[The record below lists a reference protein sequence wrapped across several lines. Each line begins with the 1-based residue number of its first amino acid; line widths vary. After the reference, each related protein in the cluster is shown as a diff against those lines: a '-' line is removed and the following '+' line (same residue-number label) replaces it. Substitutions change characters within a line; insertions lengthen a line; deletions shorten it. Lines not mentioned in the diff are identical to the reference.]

1 MHLASWTMPRANRED
16 LAAPRPRR
24 RQGALSAHFGGRI
37 DPFTSAVLV
46 FPLFLTYQL
55 GILGRGGS
63 GQNGV
68 DFVTRAL
75 IELCARD
82 LGNYLGVLG
91 ACLLA
96 YAALLVILRQYGRFT
111 PRVFLPMLAEAA
123 FYATTMGTL
132 ILFAIHRFL
141 EVMPHLAVA
150 AAIPLGDI
158 AVISAGAGL
167 HEELIF
173 RVVGMGGLGFLLAGI
188 TGPRRAWVFALV
200 LSSLIFSLAHH
211 VGPAGE
217 AFTFA
222 AFVYRALAGV
232 FFALVYQLRGFAVAA
247 WTHALY
253 DVYVLSLHG

>member
-1 MHLASWTMPRANRED
+1 MRRDD
-16 LAAPRPRR
+16 LPEAPRR
-24 RQGALSAHFGGRI
+24 RPRGALTTHFGGRI

-55 GILGRGGS
+55 GILGRGGT

-68 DFVTRAL
+68 DFVTKAL
-75 IELCARD
+75 IELCERD

-91 ACLLA
+91 ALLLA
-96 YAALLVILRQYGRFT
+96 YAALLVILRRHGSFRPGAF
-111 PRVFLPMLAEAA
+111 VPMLAEAG
-123 FYATTMGTL
+123 FYAVTMGTL
-132 ILFAIHRFL
+132 ILFLIHRFL
-141 EVMPHLAVA
+141 EIVPGLAVGGA
-150 AAIPLGDI
+150 VPLADVV
-158 AVISAGAGL
+158 VISAGAGL

-173 RVVGMGGLGFLLAGI
+173 RVIGMGGLGFLLAGV

-211 VGPAGE
+211 IGPAGE
-217 AFTFA
+217 VFTFA
-222 AFVYRALAGV
+222 AFVYRTLAGV

>member
-1 MHLASWTMPRANRED
+1 
-16 LAAPRPRR
+16 
-24 RQGALSAHFGGRI
+24 
-37 DPFTSAVLV
+37 VLV

-55 GILGRGGS
+55 GILGRGGT

-68 DFVTRAL
+68 DFVTKAL
-75 IELCARD
+75 IELCERD

-91 ACLLA
+91 ALLLA
-96 YAALLVILRQYGRFT
+96 YAALLLVLRRHSDFH
-111 PRVFLPMLAEAA
+111 PRVFVPMLAEAG
-123 FYATTMGTL
+123 FYAVTMGTL
-132 ILFAIHRFL
+132 ILFVIHNFL
-141 EVMPHLAVA
+141 EIVPRLAVA
-150 AAIPLGDI
+150 GAVPLADV

-173 RVVGMGGLGFLLAGI
+173 RVIGMGGLGFLLAGI
-188 TGPRRAWVFALV
+188 TGPRRAWLFALV

-211 VGPAGE
+211 IGPAGE

>member
-1 MHLASWTMPRANRED
+1 MGRAREAED
-16 LAAPRPRR
+16 RAYRARRP
-24 RQGALSAHFGGRI
+24 GALSAHFGGRI

-55 GILGRGGS
+55 GILGRGGT

-68 DFVTRAL
+68 DFVTKAL
-75 IELCARD
+75 IELCERD
-82 LGNYLGVLG
+82 VGNYLGVLG
-91 ACLLA
+91 GLLLG
-96 YAALLVILRQYGRFT
+96 YAALLVILRRHGGFN
-111 PRVFLPMLAEAA
+111 PRVFVPMLAEAG
-123 FYATTMGTL
+123 FYAATMGTL
-132 ILFAIHRFL
+132 ILFVIHNFL
-141 EVMPHLAVA
+141 EIVPKLAVGPV
-150 AAIPLGDI
+150 IPVADVL
-158 AVISAGAGL
+158 VISAGAGL

-173 RVVGMGGLGFLLAGI
+173 RVLGMGGLGFLLAGI

-200 LSSLIFSLAHH
+200 LSSLVFSLAHH
-211 VGPAGE
+211 IGAAGE

-222 AFVYRALAGV
+222 AFVYRTLAGM

>member
-1 MHLASWTMPRANRED
+1 MARAPRED
-16 LAAPRPRR
+16 VRAVRPPRVQR
-24 RQGALSAHFGGRI
+24 GALSTHFGGRI

-55 GILGRGGS
+55 GILGRGGT

-75 IELCARD
+75 IELCERD
-82 LGNYLGVLG
+82 VGNYLGVLG
-91 ACLLA
+91 GLLLA
-96 YAALLVILRQYGRFT
+96 YAALLVVLRGAFN
-111 PRVFLPMLAEAA
+111 PRVFIPMLAEAG
-123 FYATTMGTL
+123 FYAVTMGTL
-132 ILFAIHRFL
+132 ILFVIHNFL
-141 EVMPHLAVA
+141 EFVPRLVTGAVLPTA
-150 AAIPLGDI
+150 DVL
-158 AVISAGAGL
+158 VISAGAGL

-173 RVVGMGGLGFLLAGI
+173 RVLGMGGLGFLLAGI
-188 TGPRRAWVFALV
+188 TGPRRAWMFALV
-200 LSSLIFSLAHH
+200 LSSLVFSLAHH

-222 AFVYRALAGV
+222 AFVYRMLAGM

>member
-1 MHLASWTMPRANRED
+1 MPRANRED
-16 LAAPRPRR
+16 RAQPRIPPPPRPRSR
-24 RQGALSAHFGGRI
+24 PGALSAHFGGRI

-68 DFVTRAL
+68 DLVTRTL
-75 IELCARD
+75 IELCERD
-82 LGNYLGVLG
+82 LGNYLGVIGALLLG
-91 ACLLA
+91 
-96 YAALLVILRQYGRFT
+96 YAALLVILRQHGRFN
-111 PRVFLPMLAEAA
+111 PRVFLPMVAESA

-141 EVMPHLAVA
+141 EVIPQLAVGGG
-150 AAIPLGDI
+150 AIPLGDI
-158 AVISAGAGL
+158 VVISAGAGL

-173 RVVGMGGLGFLLAGI
+173 RVIGMGGLGFLLAGI

-211 VGPAGE
+211 LGPAGE
-217 AFTFA
+217 VFTFA

-253 DVYVLSLHG
+253 DIYVLSLHG

>member
-1 MHLASWTMPRANRED
+1 MARANREER
-16 LAAPRPRR
+16 AQPRPETRARPRARR
-24 RQGALSAHFGGRI
+24 GALSAHFGGRI

-68 DFVTRAL
+68 DFITRAL
-75 IELCARD
+75 IELCERD
-82 LGNYLGVLG
+82 LGNYLGVIGALLLG
-91 ACLLA
+91 
-96 YAALLVILRQYGRFT
+96 YAALLVILRQYGRFNAH
-111 PRVFLPMLAEAA
+111 VFLPMLAESA

-141 EVMPHLAVA
+141 EVIPQLAVA
-150 AAIPLGDI
+150 GAIPLGDI

-173 RVVGMGGLGFLLAGI
+173 RVIGMGGLGFLLAGI

-211 VGPAGE
+211 IGPAGE
-217 AFTFA
+217 VFTFA

>member
-1 MHLASWTMPRANRED
+1 MARANREER
-16 LAAPRPRR
+16 AQPRPETRARPRARR
-24 RQGALSAHFGGRI
+24 SALSAHFGGRI

-68 DFVTRAL
+68 DFITRAL
-75 IELCARD
+75 IELCERD
-82 LGNYLGVLG
+82 LGNYLGVIG
-91 ACLLA
+91 ALLLA
-96 YAALLVILRQYGRFT
+96 YAALLVILRQYGRFNAH
-111 PRVFLPMLAEAA
+111 VFLPMLAESA

-141 EVMPHLAVA
+141 EVIPQLAVA
-150 AAIPLGDI
+150 GAIPLGDI

-173 RVVGMGGLGFLLAGI
+173 RVIGMGGLGFLLAGI

-211 VGPAGE
+211 IGPAGE
-217 AFTFA
+217 VFTFA

>member
-1 MHLASWTMPRANRED
+1 M
-16 LAAPRPRR
+16 
-24 RQGALSAHFGGRI
+24 
-37 DPFTSAVLV
+37 LV

-68 DFVTRAL
+68 DLVTRTL
-75 IELCARD
+75 IELCERD
-82 LGNYLGVLG
+82 LGNYLGVIGALLLG
-91 ACLLA
+91 
-96 YAALLVILRQYGRFT
+96 YAALLVILRQHGRFN
-111 PRVFLPMLAEAA
+111 PRVFLPMVAESA

-141 EVMPHLAVA
+141 EVIPQLAVGGG
-150 AAIPLGDI
+150 AIPLGDI
-158 AVISAGAGL
+158 VVISAGAGL

-173 RVVGMGGLGFLLAGI
+173 RVIGMGGLGFLLAGI

-211 VGPAGE
+211 LGPAGE
-217 AFTFA
+217 VFTFA

-253 DVYVLSLHG
+253 DIYVLSLHG

>member
-1 MHLASWTMPRANRED
+1 MAR
-16 LAAPRPRR
+16 RPREARQERLPPPPAR
-24 RQGALSAHFGGRI
+24 RRPGALGAHFGGRI
-37 DPFTSAVLV
+37 DPFTSAILV
-46 FPLFLTYQL
+46 FPLFITYQL

-68 DFVTRAL
+68 DFVTRSL
-75 IELCARD
+75 IELCERD
-82 LGNYLGVLG
+82 LGNYLGFLG
-91 ACLLA
+91 AGLLV
-96 YAALLVILRQYGRFT
+96 YAALLVILRQYGRFN
-111 PRVFLPMLAEAA
+111 PRVFVPMLAESA

-141 EVMPHLAVA
+141 EVIPQLAVGS
-150 AAIPLGDI
+150 AIPLGDI
-158 AVISAGAGL
+158 VVISAGAGL

-173 RVVGMGGLGFLLAGI
+173 RVIGMGGLGFLLAGI
-188 TGPRRAWVFALV
+188 TGRRRAWVFALV

-211 VGPAGE
+211 IGPAGE
-217 AFTFA
+217 VFTFA
-222 AFVYRALAGV
+222 AFVYRTLAGV

>member
-1 MHLASWTMPRANRED
+1 MARAREEVR
-16 LAAPRPRR
+16 APRPRP
-24 RQGALSAHFGGRI
+24 GALSAHFGGRI

-55 GILGRGGS
+55 GILGRGGT

-75 IELCARD
+75 VEACERD
-82 LGNYLGVLG
+82 VGNYLGVLG
-91 ACLLA
+91 MLLLA
-96 YAALLVILRQYGRFT
+96 YAALLVILRRHGAWS
-111 PRVFLPMLAEAA
+111 PRVFVPMLAEAG
-123 FYATTMGTL
+123 FYAATMGTL
-132 ILFAIHRFL
+132 ILFVIHNFL
-141 EVMPHLAVA
+141 EIVPRLAVGPA
-150 AAIPLGDI
+150 VVPLADVL
-158 AVISAGAGL
+158 VISAGAGL

-173 RVVGMGGLGFLLAGI
+173 RVIGMGGLGFLLAGV

-200 LSSLIFSLAHH
+200 LSSLVFSLAHH

-222 AFVYRALAGV
+222 AFVYRTLAGM